1 MREVVIQSWC
11 DECAAAGEDVVG
23 DPFDLP
29 WQGRDY
35 SLDLCE
41 AHAAPF
47 VEVQRLI
54 DTYGQAGPR
63 PDRPKRSGRP
73 KRDALVVERAERREP
88 SPEHGK
94 FSPDSLAALQPDG
107 TYQCPNCE
115 RAFANPQGLGSHR
128 AKSHGYRKV
137 S

>member
-41 AHAAPF
+41 AHAGPF
-47 VEVQRLI
+47 FEVQRLI
-54 DTYGQAGPR
+54 DAYGQAGPR
-63 PDRPKRSGRP
+63 RGRP
-73 KRDALVVERAERREP
+73 KKDAPAARAERREP
-88 SPEHGK
+88 SPERGK
-94 FSPDSLAALQPDG
+94 FSPDTLTALRQDG
-107 TYQCPNCE
+107 TYQCPSCE

-128 AKSHGYRKV
+128 AKSHGHRKV

>member
-23 DPFDLP
+23 DPIDINWL
-29 WQGRDY
+29 GRDY

-41 AHAAPF
+41 EHGTAFA
-47 VEVQRLI
+47 EVQRLI
-54 DTYGQAGPR
+54 DAYGQAGPR
-63 PDRPKRSGRP
+63 RSKKDAPAARP
-73 KRDALVVERAERREP
+73 ERRDP

-94 FSPDSLAALQPDG
+94 FSPDSMAALQQDG
-107 TYQCPNCE
+107 TYQCPSCE
-115 RAFANPQGLGSHR
+115 RTFTNPQGLGSHR
-128 AKSHGYRKV
+128 AKSHGYRRA